1 MNSPEERG
9 MSAAAAT
16 EVEAHAADSPPRRRL
31 SGRNHGDNCLTVL
44 LVVLLLLIVGGVVF
58 FVVDS
63 NTRPRYS
70 VAIDAVSGLDPA
82 ATGDDGR
89 GPMLDP
95 VFDLTVS
102 ISPRSRVRG
111 TDCYEPGTTVEVN
124 YHGVLLA
131 SGPVEQLCARA
142 TKTGRGRAVAW
153 GTGVRLP
160 GFVLDAL
167 VSDVRRGGVEAT
179 GFDVTVKIPSTG
191 GGDRSSPA
199 GTLVSCRARRAGD
212 DAAAV
217 LRTPCDALS
226 ANIVVPLPNTGRTQ
240 TGGAS

>member
-1 MNSPEERG
+1 M
-9 MSAAAAT
+9 
-16 EVEAHAADSPPRRRL
+16 EVEAHAADRPPRRRL
-31 SGRNHGDNCLTVL
+31 LGRHHGDTCLTVWL
-44 LVVLLLLIVGGVVF
+44 LVLVLLIVGGVVF
-58 FVVDS
+58 IVIDS
-63 NTRPRYS
+63 NTSARYS
-70 VAIDAVSGLDPA
+70 VAIDAVSGLDPV
-82 ATGDDGR
+82 ATDDDGR
-89 GPMLDP
+89 DPTLDP

-102 ISPRSRVRG
+102 ISPRSRIRG
-111 TDCYEPGTTVEVN
+111 RDCYQPGTTVEVN
-124 YHGVLLA
+124 YRDVLLA

-142 TKTGRGRAVAW
+142 TKTRRGRAVAW

-160 GFVLDAL
+160 GFVLDVL
-167 VSDVRRGGVEAT
+167 VADVRRGGVEAT
-179 GFDVTVKIPSTG
+179 EFDVNVKIPSTG
-191 GGDRSSPA
+191 DGYQYNP

>member
-1 MNSPEERG
+1 

-89 GPMLDP
+89 GPTLDP

-199 GTLVSCRARRAGD
+199 GTLVSCRARGGPGT
-212 DAAAV
+212 
-217 LRTPCDALS
+217 TPLLC
-226 ANIVVPLPNTGRTQ
+226 
-240 TGGAS
+240 

>member
-1 MNSPEERG
+1 

-89 GPMLDP
+89 GPTLDP

-199 GTLVSCRARRAGD
+199 GMLVSCRARRAGD

>member
-1 MNSPEERG
+1 

-89 GPMLDP
+89 GPTLDP

-179 GFDVTVKIPSTG
+179 GFDVTVKIPVHRRWRPLQPG
-191 GGDRSSPA
+191 RDARVVQGEA
-199 GTLVSCRARRAGD
+199 GRGRRRRCVEDSVRRAEREHRRAIAEHGE
-212 DAAAV
+212 DA
-217 LRTPCDALS
+217 D
-226 ANIVVPLPNTGRTQ
+226 GRCQLTLCE
-240 TGGAS
+240 

>member
-1 MNSPEERG
+1 

-89 GPMLDP
+89 GPTLDP
-95 VFDLTVS
+95 VFDLTGS

-124 YHGVLLA
+124 CHGVLLA

-142 TKTGRGRAVAW
+142 TKTG
-153 GTGVRLP
+153 
-160 GFVLDAL
+160 
-167 VSDVRRGGVEAT
+167 
-179 GFDVTVKIPSTG
+179 
-191 GGDRSSPA
+191 
-199 GTLVSCRARRAGD
+199 
-212 DAAAV
+212 
-217 LRTPCDALS
+217 
-226 ANIVVPLPNTGRTQ
+226 
-240 TGGAS
+240 GGAPSRGAPACACRGSSWTRSCLTCGAAGWRPQGSTSR